1 VIVSGA
7 DNADQTPDR
16 GGEADQARRDAAEG
30 RGEAGGAGPGRRQGE
45 QGERCEL
52 TIGLFRSTHNSS
64 FIQVL
69 RRKAGQDLTK
79 IKEDMELKEMQ
90 KAADQ
95 KKREKLAD
103 AKARAATKADIEVS
117 PQAAHG

>member
-1 VIVSGA
+1 
-7 DNADQTPDR
+7 
-16 GGEADQARRDAAEG
+16 
-30 RGEAGGAGPGRRQGE
+30 
-45 QGERCEL
+45 
-52 TIGLFRSTHNSS
+52 
-64 FIQVL
+64 VL

-103 AKARAATKADIEVS
+103 AKARAAAKADIEVS